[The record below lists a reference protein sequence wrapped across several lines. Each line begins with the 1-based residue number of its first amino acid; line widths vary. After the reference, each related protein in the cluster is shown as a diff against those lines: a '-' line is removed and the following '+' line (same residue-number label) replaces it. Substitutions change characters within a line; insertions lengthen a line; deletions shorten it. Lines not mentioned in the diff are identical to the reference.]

1 MFYRHGM
8 HKHPLYR
15 VWAAMRDR
23 CTNKNN
29 PQWHHYGG
37 RGIEL
42 CAEWHDASAFIDWAL
57 PLWEKD
63 LQLDRIDNDGSYC
76 PENCRF
82 VPARKNLENRRT
94 TKWVD
99 TAEWGRISI
108 ADASERTGIPHNT
121 LVWRIQKGWDVERA
135 LSTPVRSWKR
145 RAPAPERVSQ

>member
-29 PQWHHYGG
+29 PQ
-37 RGIEL
+37 
-42 CAEWHDASAFIDWAL
+42 
-57 PLWEKD
+57 
-63 LQLDRIDNDGSYC
+63 LDRID
-76 PENCRF
+76 NCRF

-135 LSTPVRSWKR
+135 LSG
-145 RAPAPERVSQ
+145 PATLYPRESL